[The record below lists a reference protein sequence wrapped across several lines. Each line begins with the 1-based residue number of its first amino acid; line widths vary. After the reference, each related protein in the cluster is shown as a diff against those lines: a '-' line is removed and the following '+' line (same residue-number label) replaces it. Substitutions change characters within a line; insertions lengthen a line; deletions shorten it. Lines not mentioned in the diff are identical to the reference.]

1 MHNSKNLDKR
11 FLLRIRVSGAELA
24 LSGWSLRGE
33 CPARDIHGYPLAERL
48 ATDTTRVQFAPLSP
62 AQIEALRGRQWI
74 LAAALALG
82 HGHGLRSVSREVMG
96 SLTKVSIAVA

>member
-1 MHNSKNLDKR
+1 MN
-11 FLLRIRVSGAELA
+11 GAELA
-24 LSGWSLRGE
+24 LSRLPMRGSVQF
-33 CPARDIHGYPLAERL
+33 RI
-48 ATDTTRVQFAPLSP
+48 TTRVQFAPLSP
-62 AQIEALRGRQWI
+62 AEIEALRGRRWI